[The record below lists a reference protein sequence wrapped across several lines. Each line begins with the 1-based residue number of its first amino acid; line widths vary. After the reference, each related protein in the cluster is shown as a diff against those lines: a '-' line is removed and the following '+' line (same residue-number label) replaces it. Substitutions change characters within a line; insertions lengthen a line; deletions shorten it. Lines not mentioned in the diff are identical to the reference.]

1 MGIIIIIMEEEEE
14 AGSVRTSGKQR
25 GMGMGRRSCWEK
37 EMEQEE
43 EWEYGVMEGRVV
55 VC

>member
-1 MGIIIIIMEEEEE
+1 MEEEEG
-14 AGSVRTSGKQR
+14 GSVRTSGKQR
-25 GMGMGRRSCWEK
+25 GMGMGRRSWEK
-37 EMEQEE
+37 MEQEE